1 MNLFGITLNRYSLPI
16 FYLACAIIGFLLV
29 RESVYMFQHPIA
41 SRAVT
46 ILLSIGFVFL
56 SLPAVY
62 RHSHPF
68 LLKAGALKTCLI
80 IVAWLLWALVSTLLG
95 DQPWPAMMRW
105 FELLISISMAW
116 CLYIIIR
123 QQPQLINLIL
133 KAIIGA
139 IFLSLLAFIVYWNV
153 SDDPIKHDWV
163 SDIPLYMNI
172 RHFGYLATI
181 SVPIGY
187 WFLQQQAEQHLLGSN
202 KNKHSNKNVYIILV
216 YLILSWALIFWLGG
230 LGAFL
235 AVLITSI
242 FYGSIER
249 SHIKWIL
256 FTAISGLGLSLLFI
270 VDNPSLNLFR
280 HFDQPETS
288 LNTYSSS
295 RVLIYTDSLI
305 HWWQHSPIFG
315 IGADGFRYI
324 LPAINGQEGIAHPH
338 SSIIQLILSYG
349 LPGLIIPCYFFF
361 TLTWQVIKSNQ
372 KTMTTVYLI
381 LLSTLIL
388 SIVDGVLYHAY
399 GLFIS
404 SIIAG
409 ICTATAYWQQPSLET
424 PVTKKTGLLAPAV
437 LSVSAIATF
446 AYTSVFIFQLYHS
459 KYDKPDTHWI
469 TWNAKYPIYFSPS
482 WTYERYNPESFEE
495 LKQRYLENASDAPQ

>member
-1 MNLFGITLNRYSLPI
+1 MTIFGITLNRYSLPI
-16 FYLACAIIGFLLV
+16 LYLACAIIGFLLV

-41 SRAVT
+41 SRAIT
-46 ILLSIGFVFL
+46 ILLGIGFVFL

-62 RHSHPF
+62 KNPVSLP
-68 LLKAGALKTCLI
+68 LKASILI
-80 IVAWLLWALVSTLLG
+80 VGWLSWTLLSTLLG

-105 FELLISISMAW
+105 FELLISISMAF
-116 CLYIIIR
+116 CLYIIIS

-133 KAIIGA
+133 KAIIAA
-139 IFLSLLAFIVYWNV
+139 IALSLLAFIVYWNLV
-153 SDDPIKHDWV
+153 DDPIKHNWV
-163 SDIPLYMNI
+163 SDIPLYINI
-172 RHFGYLATI
+172 RHFGYLAAI
-181 SVPIGY
+181 SVPIGH
-187 WFLQQQAEQHLLGSN
+187 WFLHQQSEQHLPGSN
-202 KNKHSNKNVYIILV
+202 NSSHSNKNTYIILS
-216 YLILSWALIFWLGG
+216 YLILSWTLIFWLGG
-230 LGAFL
+230 RGAFL
-235 AVLITSI
+235 AALTTSI
-242 FYGSIER
+242 LYGFIER

-256 FTAISGLGLSLLFI
+256 FTAIAGLGLSLFFI

-280 HFDQPETS
+280 HFGQQEVS

-295 RVLIYTDSLI
+295 RIVIYTDSLI

-324 LPAINGQEGIAHPH
+324 IPAIGNQEGIAHPH

-349 LPGLIIPCYFFF
+349 LVGLLIPCYFFF
-361 TLTWQVIKSNQ
+361 VLSWKVVKSNQ

-409 ICTATAYWQQPSLET
+409 ICTALVYPQQSSLQT
-424 PVTKKTGLLAPAV
+424 VAIKKTRILPTVLLV
-437 LSVSAIATF
+437 LGAITTF
-446 AYTSVFIFQLYHS
+446 IYTSVFIFQLYHS
-459 KYDKPDTHWI
+459 KHGKPDTQWI
-469 TWNAKYPIYFSPS
+469 NWNAKYPIYFSSS
-482 WTYERYNPESFEE
+482 WTYDRYNSENFEE
-495 LKQRYLENASDAPQ
+495 IKQRYLERASDAPN